1 MDPMKKRKLEDN
13 GVVTD
18 VPVAS
23 RLTIEDARKIL
34 ESVTPEQMLEILQ
47 NAIVRH
53 TDVLD
58 QVRVIADRDTTQR
71 KLFVRGLGWETTTE
85 KLRAIFGNYGELE
98 EAVVILDKATG
109 KSKGYGFV
117 TFKHVDG
124 ALLALKD
131 PSKKIDGRMTVTQL
145 ASAGIQG
152 GPGGGSSN
160 NPVDVSLRKIYVAN
174 VPYDMQAE
182 RILQHFS
189 MYGEIEEGPLGF
201 DKATGKSKGY
211 ALFVYKT
218 ADAARAS
225 LVDPVKNI
233 DGHQLNC
240 KLAIDGKKG
249 KPGVVGPGGPQVQ
262 TDGHGDPMGP
272 GQYGAPSGI
281 TGYGGFS
288 GHSSFSGHGH
298 GPSSALGSGN
308 GIGVGGP
315 VGSSFGNQSGGG
327 GYGSGIGGPYGGG
340 SHYGGPGSAG
350 YGGLTSSATAGGGGG
365 FSGAGALGGAGGGL
379 PGAGSALGGAGRG
392 SSMYGLPPS
401 STGLPSGDYPPQGP
415 HYGSLHQPHGLQNQP
430 PGSSAPPR
438 VAPGGMYQGMHSY
451 Y

>member
-1 MDPMKKRKLEDN
+1 MKKRKLEDN
-13 GVVTD
+13 GGVDD
-18 VPVAS
+18 VPIAS
-23 RLTIEDARKIL
+23 RLSIEDARKIL

-53 TDVLD
+53 PDVLD

-85 KLRAIFGNYGELE
+85 KIRSIFGNYGELE

-124 ALLALKD
+124 ALLALKE

-160 NPVDVSLRKIYVAN
+160 NPVDVSLRKIYVSN
-174 VPYDMQAE
+174 VPYDMQSE
-182 RILQHFS
+182 RILQHFL

-218 ADAARAS
+218 AEAAQAS

-233 DGHQLNC
+233 DGYQLNC
-240 KLAIDGKKG
+240 KLAIEGKR
-249 KPGVVGPGGPQVQ
+249 KPGPGGVQVQ
-262 TDGHGDPMGP
+262 TDMSGDPMGH
-272 GQYGAPSGI
+272 GQYGAPGGI

-288 GHSSFSGHGH
+288 GHSSYGGHGH
-298 GPSSALGSGN
+298 GPNSGLGSGN

-315 VGSSFGNQSGGG
+315 GGSSFGSQSG

-350 YGGLTSSATAGGGGG
+350 YGGLTGGATAGGGY
-365 FSGAGALGGAGGGL
+365 SGAGALGAAAGGL
-379 PGAGSALGGAGRG
+379 PGAGSALGSAGRG

-401 STGLPSGDYPPQGP
+401 STGMPAGDYPPQGS
-415 HYGSLHQPHGLQNQP
+415 HYGSLHQPHGLQNQG
-430 PGSSAPPR
+430 PGASAPPR

>member
-1 MDPMKKRKLEDN
+1 MDLMKKRKLEDN

-18 VPVAS
+18 APVSVLVTS

-34 ESVTPEQMLEILQ
+34 ESVTPDQMLEILQ
-47 NAIVRH
+47 NAVVRH

-85 KLRAIFGNYGELE
+85 KLRGVFGNYGELE

-124 ALLALKD
+124 ALLALKES
-131 PSKKIDGRMTVTQL
+131 SKKIDGRMTVTQL

-160 NPVDVSLRKIYVAN
+160 NPVDVSLRKIYVGN
-174 VPYDMQAE
+174 VPYDMQSE
-182 RILQHFS
+182 RILQHFL

-218 ADAARAS
+218 AEAARAA

-233 DGHQLNC
+233 DGHQLSC

-249 KPGVVGPGGPQVQ
+249 KAGGVGPGVVQV
-262 TDGHGDPMGP
+262 DGHGDPMGP
-272 GQYGAPSGI
+272 GQYGAPGGI

-298 GPSSALGSGN
+298 GPNSGLVSGN

-315 VGSSFGNQSGGG
+315 GGSSFGNQSAGG

-340 SHYGGPGSAG
+340 SHYGGSGSAG
-350 YGGLTSSATAGGGGG
+350 YGGLASSATAGGGGYG
-365 FSGAGALGGAGGGL
+365 GAGALGGAGGGL
-379 PGAGSALGGAGRG
+379 VGAGRG
-392 SSMYGLPPS
+392 PSMYGIPPS
-401 STGLPSGDYPPQGP
+401 SAGLPAGDYPPQGS
-415 HYGSLHQPHGLQNQP
+415 HYSSLHQPHGLQNQA
-430 PGSSAPPR
+430 PGASAAPR
-438 VAPGGMYQGMHSY
+438 VPPGGMYQGMHSY

>member
-1 MDPMKKRKLEDN
+1 MDLMKKRKLEDN

-18 VPVAS
+18 VPVAG
-23 RLTIEDARKIL
+23 RLSIEDARKIL

-47 NAIVRH
+47 SAVVRH
-53 TDVLD
+53 TDVLE

-85 KLRAIFGNYGELE
+85 KIRSIFGNYGELE

-124 ALLALKD
+124 ALLALKE

-160 NPVDVSLRKIYVAN
+160 NPVDVSLRKIYVSN
-174 VPYDMQAE
+174 VPYDMQSE
-182 RILQHFS
+182 RILQHFL

-218 ADAARAS
+218 AEAARAS

-240 KLAIDGKKG
+240 KLAIDGKK
-249 KPGVVGPGGPQVQ
+249 KPGVGGPGGVQVQ

-281 TGYGGFS
+281 GYGGFS
-288 GHSSFSGHGH
+288 GHSSYSAHGH
-298 GPSSALGSGN
+298 GPNSALGSGN
-308 GIGVGGP
+308 GIGVAGP
-315 VGSSFGNQSGGG
+315 GGSSFGNQSGGG

-350 YGGLTSSATAGGGGG
+350 YGGLTGGATAAGGGY
-365 FSGAGALGGAGGGL
+365 GGAGGGL
-379 PGAGSALGGAGRG
+379 PGPGSALGGAGRG

-401 STGLPSGDYPPQGP
+401 STGMPSGEYPPQGS
-415 HYGSLHQPHGLQNQP
+415 HYGSLHQPHGLQNQG
-430 PGSSAPPR
+430 PGASAAPR